1 MSHFKGKTALI
12 TGSVRGIGLAIAK
25 SLAERGTRIILHDL
39 EEDEVSEKACAEVL
53 NAGAAEVSFFAAD
66 MRKPDEIK
74 ELMQFA
80 SEWRGID
87 ILVNNAGIQKTGGL
101 TEISEEI
108 WNDVLAVN
116 LSSSFYTMQAALPT
130 MKARGY
136 GRVINIAS
144 VHGLVASPEK
154 APYVTAKFGLI
165 GLSKVVALE
174 CAEVSDQQRGGVT
187 INCICPGWTESEL
200 IEPQILA
207 RAEECGGDRMAGI
220 ASMLSDKQPSKRIS
234 DPSEIG
240 SLTCWLCDPIAHNV
254 TGTAIPIDGGWTS
267 Q

>member
-1 MSHFKGKTALI
+1 MSHFNGKTALI
-12 TGSVRGIGLAIAK
+12 TGSVRGIGFAIAK
-25 SLAERGTRIILHDL
+25 SLAEHGTRIILHDL
-39 EEDEVSEKACAEVL
+39 CEDEVSANACDEMRI
-53 NAGAAEVSFFAAD
+53 AGAAEVTFFAAD

-74 ELMQFA
+74 QLMKFA
-80 SEWRGID
+80 SDWGDVD
-87 ILVNNAGIQKTGGL
+87 ILVNNAGIQKTAQI
-101 TEISEEI
+101 TEISEET
-108 WNDVLAVN
+108 WNDILAVN
-116 LSSSFYTMQAALPT
+116 LSSSFYTMQAALPI

-144 VHGLVASPEK
+144 VHGLVASAEK

-165 GLSKVVALE
+165 GMSKVAALE
-174 CAEVSDQQRGGVT
+174 YAEVSDRKQGGVT

-220 ASMLSDKQPSKRIS
+220 ASMLADKQPSKRIS